1 MLFLQCELLQSF
13 ANAPDA
19 PSNPNKKREDKRLSK
34 EKRKLGHKLLVSELS
49 LLEEELK
56 ELRTVDSFIAKARI
70 DLKNLGS
77 QMFSE
82 RFSLVMTNKTRQ

>member
-1 MLFLQCELLQSF
+1 M
-13 ANAPDA
+13 
-19 PSNPNKKREDKRLSK
+19 
-34 EKRKLGHKLLVSELS
+34 SELS